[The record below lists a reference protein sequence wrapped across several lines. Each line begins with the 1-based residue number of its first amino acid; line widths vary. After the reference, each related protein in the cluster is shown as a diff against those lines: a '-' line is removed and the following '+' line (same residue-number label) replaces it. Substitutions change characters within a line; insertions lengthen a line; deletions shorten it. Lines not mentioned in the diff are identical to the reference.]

1 MIDKWG
7 ERLLRSKENITNFGG
22 DIILNLIL
30 MTVEQNSTSENNN
43 QRIYSDIM
51 IYISTFFCGP
61 LVAGYMMSRNFK
73 VLGEKE
79 KVAPTW
85 IIAIA
90 SSLMLLIIALLT
102 PNMSFVSDLYLSL
115 FASLV
120 TYFLIRVTQGKALAE
135 HIKNGGLK
143 YSWLRCIAI
152 IGIWWTVVI
161 GLILIAFEV
170 GVMLDI
176 EI

>member
-1 MIDKWG
+1 
-7 ERLLRSKENITNFGG
+7 
-22 DIILNLIL
+22 
-30 MTVEQNSTSENNN
+30 MTTEQNSIQSTNS
-43 QRIYSDIM
+43 QSIYSDIM
-51 IYISTFFCGP
+51 IYISTFFTGP

-90 SSLMLLIIALLT
+90 SSLMLFAIAFLT
-102 PNMSFVSDLYLSL
+102 PNMSLISDLYISL
-115 FASLV
+115 LVSLV

-135 HIKNGGLK
+135 HIKNGGLR
-143 YSWLRCIAI
+143 YSWIRCIAI
-152 IGIWWTVVI
+152 IAIWWVVVI